1 MLEKLGITALNDM
14 QREAG
19 DAILRG
25 KQDVVVLSPTGTG
38 KTLAYLLPLVELVDA
53 RQDVPQALV
62 IVPGR
67 ELAMQSDRVLK
78 DLGSG
83 LRSAACYGGRT
94 AMEEHRR
101 LKEVKPQI
109 IFGTPGRLN
118 DHLDKGNISPYAVRY
133 LVIDEFD
140 KCLEMGFHDEMARLL
155 KKLPGVRRH
164 ILLSATEGAIDHGPL
179 TIDHSWKRINF
190 LHKNSPSSTVRSAL
204 PNGQWSMVNGHC
216 SMVNGQWSTVNGQC
230 STVNDRVTAYV
241 VKSPVKDKLATLRQL
256 LCSFGD
262 QQTVVFLGFRD
273 AVERVGDYLRR
284 EGFAASVFHG
294 GMEQKQREDA
304 LYKFSNGS
312 ANVFVSTDL
321 GSRGLDIPDIQN
333 IVHYHLPLHEQELV
347 HRVGRTAR
355 WDKQGRTF
363 FIVGPEEQLPEF
375 VIDHSPLTI
384 DHSPLTIDHSP
395 FLDEPSG
402 RAEWTVDD
410 RAANG
415 QCSMVNV
422 QCPPT
427 PKMATIY
434 IGKGKKD
441 KISKGDIV
449 GFLCK
454 KGGLQPSE
462 IGRID
467 VMDRYAYVAVS
478 RPRFEQ
484 VLRLTKGEKIKGIKT
499 VIEPVK

>member
-38 KTLAYLLPLVELVDA
+38 KTLAYLLSLVELVDA

-62 IVPGR
+62 IIPGR

-204 PNGQWSMVNGHC
+204 PLGSSKNGQC
-216 SMVNGQWSTVNGQC
+216 SMVNGQC
-230 STVNDRVTAYV
+230 STVSDRVTAYM

-333 IVHYHLPLHEQELV
+333 IVHYHLPLLHYHLPLHEQELV

-375 VIDHSPLTI
+375 VDCDTEEYSL
-384 DHSPLTIDHSP
+384 
-395 FLDEPSG
+395 PSLPSEG
-402 RAEWTVDD
+402 V
-410 RAANG
+410 G
-415 QCSMVNV
+415 VSLPQ
-422 QCPPT
+422 
-427 PKMATIY
+427 MATIY